1 MFILNNLCAPY
12 TWQILTAAS
21 ELSSLYLSFC
31 SPLMI
36 FRIIISKY
44 PQYIV
49 VWATH
54 LLCGNLEV
62 GLMQNPWIRSAGK
75 VSGEST
81 FPSIF
86 IWCKM
91 KAAIYR
97 QSCSKQK
104 LTGSPGFV
112 TLREIENILGFLN
125 KHSVVCDWLWSNCSM
140 EENIM
145 HSMSQQHFPPGTD
158 DSKVPK
164 LSAELLSLDEN
175 LDCIHQYLLVPPLE
189 VDLYLSDWHVEP
201 SKVHLR
207 LEDTT
212 QCAAKALGSWCR
224 RRNRNQSQKFIVP
237 VHVPVVGSFKMRSLT
252 ELATGGCCPLQMVG
266 LIWGR
271 SVDKTVSVKL
281 YISCKIQIYSHKI
294 KGYLEQIWKLLIHVC
309 TFHSGV
315 GKSTTKIPALLG

>member
-31 SPLMI
+31 NPLMI

-158 DSKVPK
+158 DSKESSQTLCRTPFPRWEPGLHPPVPACASPWGGPVLVWLACGTIQGSFEVRRHNSMCSK
-164 LSAELLSLDEN
+164 STWELMQKKKQKSVTEVHSASACSSGWELQNEVLDRTGN
-175 LDCIHQYLLVPPLE
+175 RRMLPTPNG
-189 VDLYLSDWHVEP
+189 WA
-201 SKVHLR
+201 HLR
-207 LEDTT
+207 
-212 QCAAKALGSWCR
+212 
-224 RRNRNQSQKFIVP
+224 
-237 VHVPVVGSFKMRSLT
+237 SFSRQDSF
-252 ELATGGCCPLQMVG
+252 C
-266 LIWGR
+266 
-271 SVDKTVSVKL
+271 KT
-281 YISCKIQIYSHKI
+281 
-294 KGYLEQIWKLLIHVC
+294 IH
-309 TFHSGV
+309 F
-315 GKSTTKIPALLG
+315 L